1 MCAGAIINSRLST
14 VVYGAR
20 DPITGSCG
28 SVIDLFS
35 ERYGHSVENTADLLN
50 QMNRYSP
57 GVTAEITVFR
67 ASGIGTQGSS
77 ISFTV
82 TFGEAGADTTVN
94 GMSVA

>member
-1 MCAGAIINSRLST
+1 MVLGIDKNSPAAEAGIKEYDT
-14 VVYGAR
+14 
-20 DPITGSCG
+20 ITS
-28 SVIDLFS
+28 ID
-35 ERYGHSVENTADLLN
+35 GHSVENTADLLN

-77 ISFTV
+77 ITLTV